1 MQHSAERSYEFVARH
16 ATVPDATEGFKSES
30 EIAAG
35 LRRQQHLKWGAAVL
49 GVVVLS
55 TAAVIGLRGGGAANA
70 SIQIQSEPVGI
81 QVRINGD
88 VRGRTPLAL
97 ALAPGSYQVVLGEGN
112 SAEHRQVVLGDG
124 EKSSL
129 HYVLRDTAPE
139 AAAPASAVPVTS
151 ALSVVTEPAGGTV
164 SIDGVDRGTAPVVV
178 EHLSAGDHR
187 LVVRNQG
194 AVYQRAVTLQAG
206 VTSTVVVGTSLAAAA
221 GGWLTVQTPLPLQIH
236 EAGGLIGLTETSRLM
251 LTPGDHQLTLSDE
264 KTGYR
269 VSRSVR
275 ITAGQT
281 TTLALEVP
289 RSAVNFNAIP
299 WAEVFVDGERAGETP
314 IGNYMLPLGDH
325 QIELR
330 HPQLGTRRQTISVSL
345 NGPNRVAV
353 NMRDR

>member
-1 MQHSAERSYEFVARH
+1 MQHSAESSYEFVARH
-16 ATVPDATEGFKSES
+16 ATVPDAMEGFKSES

-35 LRRQQHLKWGAAVL
+35 LRRQQYLKWGAAVL
-49 GVVVLS
+49 GVAVLS
-55 TAAVIGLRGGGAANA
+55 TAAVIGLRGGGASNA
-70 SIQIQSEPVGI
+70 SIQIHSEPVGI

-97 ALAPGSYQVVLGEGN
+97 ALAPGAYEVVLGEGD
-112 SAEHRQVVLGDG
+112 SAERRQVVLGDG

-139 AAAPASAVPVTS
+139 TAAAAPAVPVTS
-151 ALSVVTEPAGGTV
+151 ALSVVTEPAGGAV
-164 SIDGVDRGTAPVVV
+164 SIDGVDHGTAPIVV

-264 KTGYR
+264 KTGFR

-281 TTLALEVP
+281 TTLALDVP

-314 IGNYMLPLGDH
+314 IGNYMLTLGDH

>member
-1 MQHSAERSYEFVARH
+1 MPHSAESSYEFVARH
-16 ATVPDATEGFKSES
+16 ATVPDAMEGFKSES

-35 LRRQQHLKWGAAVL
+35 LRRQQYLKWGAAVV

-55 TAAVIGLRGGGAANA
+55 TAAVIGLRGGGASNA

-97 ALAPGSYQVVLGEGN
+97 ALAPGAYEVVLGDGD
-112 SAEHRQVVLGDG
+112 SAERRQVVLGDG

-129 HYVLRDTAPE
+129 HYVLRDAAPE
-139 AAAPASAVPVTS
+139 AAAAASAVPVTS
-151 ALSVVTEPAGGTV
+151 ALSVVTEPAGGAV

-206 VTSTVVVGTSLAAAA
+206 VTATVVVGTSVAAAA

-236 EAGGLIGLTETSRLM
+236 ESGGLIGLTETSRLM

-264 KTGYR
+264 KTGFR
-269 VSRSVR
+269 VTRSVR

-314 IGNYMLPLGDH
+314 IGNYMLTLGNH

>member
-1 MQHSAERSYEFVARH
+1 MPHSAESSYEFVARH
-16 ATVPDATEGFKSES
+16 ATVPDAMEGFKSES
-30 EIAAG
+30 DIAAG
-35 LRRQQHLKWGAAVL
+35 LRRQQYLKWGAAVL

-55 TAAVIGLRGGGAANA
+55 TAAVIGLRGGGASNA

-97 ALAPGSYQVVLGEGN
+97 ALAPGAYEVVLGEGN

-151 ALSVVTEPAGGTV
+151 ALSVVTEPAGGAV

-236 EAGGLIGLTETSRLM
+236 EAGDLVGLTETSRLM
-251 LTPGDHQLTLSDE
+251 LTPGEHQLTLSDE

-314 IGNYMLPLGDH
+314 IGNYMLALGDH